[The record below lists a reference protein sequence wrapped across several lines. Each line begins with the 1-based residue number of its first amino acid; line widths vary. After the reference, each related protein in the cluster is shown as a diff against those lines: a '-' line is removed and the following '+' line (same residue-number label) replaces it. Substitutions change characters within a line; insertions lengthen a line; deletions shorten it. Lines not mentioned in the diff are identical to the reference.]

1 VIAHPFRYRMTR
13 TKIKKMIIEL
23 KGVLVDGVEVV
34 TATSTDEEISLSTQ
48 WAKEY
53 KLLSSCGSDYHGWP
67 NQRIQI
73 GSLRDLPN
81 LDNAIWRYLPCRM

>member
-1 VIAHPFRYRMTR
+1 MTQ
-13 TKIKKMIIEL
+13 TKIKKMLTDFKE
-23 KGVLVDGVEVV
+23 VLGDGIEVV
-34 TATSTDEEISLSTQ
+34 TATSTDEEITLSNK

-73 GSLRDLPN
+73 GCLRDLPN
-81 LDNAIWRYLPCRM
+81 PDNAIWRYLPCRT